1 MTLERGSLAR
11 IDRQIFAG
19 LDHADG
25 VRLVRVPLSRAVWST
40 WRRYCAALG
49 LTMGKAVAGLIVHE
63 LQTMV
68 GDATDRGAVV
78 FAGRREEELAVRE
91 SQVID
96 RERDLAA
103 TEDRL
108 REWTERLGMW
118 ERELQVWE
126 RRLAAVPEQ
135 TVTTQVVGR
144 KVGRNERCPCGS
156 GLKYKHCHGH
166 PDRLRGFG

>member
-1 MTLERGSLAR
+1 MTLERGALAR
-11 IDRQIFAG
+11 IDRQIFPG
-19 LDHADG
+19 LDHGDG
-25 VRLVRVPLSRAVWST
+25 VRLVKVPLSRAVWST

-49 LTMGKAVAGLIVHE
+49 LTMGKAVAGLIIHE
-63 LQTMV
+63 LQTV
-68 GDATDRGAVV
+68 VDEDADGGAGV

-108 REWTERLGMW
+108 NEWTGRLGTW
-118 ERELQVWE
+118 ERELQVRE

-135 TVTTQVVGR
+135 AVTTRVVGR
-144 KVGRNERCPCGS
+144 KVGRNARCPCGS
-156 GLKYKHCHGH
+156 GRKYKHCHGH
-166 PDRLRGFG
+166 SDGVRGFG